1 MAYKS
6 LAKTFYMDSSS
17 ERFAHLEQLAH
28 TRMHSESSFRT
39 DIESDAG
46 EFFLAVPRELS
57 VLNEVILRQER
68 QVSLAL
74 SELPLI
80 AQGALIRSLVID
92 EVVCTNEL
100 EGIHSTR
107 RQIND
112 LLEHD
117 LVSSRDIE
125 HKRFRELTRL
135 YLELTGSDRRLPQ
148 TPEDIRHI
156 YDRVMQGENLGNDT
170 PDGILFRKDSVEVIG
185 RGSRVLHTG
194 LAPESKIISA
204 VGRMV
209 NLATSADIPET
220 YSAIVSH
227 FLFEYIHPFYDGN
240 GRTGRYLLA
249 LYLSRPLSTLTALS
263 LSRTIAEN
271 KNPYY
276 RAFKEAEDPLNH
288 GELTSFV
295 LDILGYISTAQS
307 RVLTD
312 LERKRMQFSTLTTT
326 LHELEK
332 ELDLKP
338 KESELVF
345 LLAQYALFGAFPD
358 LQLSIASEYLQR
370 GQQMLVRY
378 ADRLQAL
385 NLVETVSKRPRR
397 IMLTE
402 YACALL
408 HIDGSCEA
416 L

>member
-1 MAYKS
+1 M
-6 LAKTFYMDSSS
+6 
-17 ERFAHLEQLAH
+17 
-28 TRMHSESSFRT
+28 
-39 DIESDAG
+39 
-46 EFFLAVPRELS
+46 
-57 VLNEVILRQER
+57 
-68 QVSLAL
+68 
-74 SELPLI
+74 
-80 AQGALIRSLVID
+80 
-92 EVVCTNEL
+92 

-125 HKRFRELTRL
+125 HKRFRELARL

-170 PDGILFRKDSVEVIG
+170 PDGILFRKDGVEVIG

-194 LAPESKIISA
+194 LAPESKRISA

-240 GRTGRYLLA
+240 GRTGRYLWA

-307 RVLTD
+307 RVLTN

>member
-1 MAYKS
+1 M
-6 LAKTFYMDSSS
+6 
-17 ERFAHLEQLAH
+17 
-28 TRMHSESSFRT
+28 
-39 DIESDAG
+39 
-46 EFFLAVPRELS
+46 
-57 VLNEVILRQER
+57 
-68 QVSLAL
+68 
-74 SELPLI
+74 
-80 AQGALIRSLVID
+80 
-92 EVVCTNEL
+92 
-100 EGIHSTR
+100 
-107 RQIND
+107 
-112 LLEHD
+112 
-117 LVSSRDIE
+117 
-125 HKRFRELTRL
+125 
-135 YLELTGSDRRLPQ
+135 
-148 TPEDIRHI
+148 
-156 YDRVMQGENLGNDT
+156 
-170 PDGILFRKDSVEVIG
+170 
-185 RGSRVLHTG
+185 
-194 LAPESKIISA
+194 
-204 VGRMV
+204 
-209 NLATSADIPET
+209 
-220 YSAIVSH
+220 
-227 FLFEYIHPFYDGN
+227 
-240 GRTGRYLLA
+240 
-249 LYLSRPLSTLTALS
+249 
-263 LSRTIAEN
+263 SRTIAEN